1 MKLKFKR
8 QQFQEYAAQ
17 AVVDCFVE
25 QPHKVAKYT
34 LDKGRRAVS
43 SDPQMAL
50 ALDIEGPAEGFK
62 NNPVLLTDEQ
72 ILINIREVQQR
83 NGLRLSEKLEGR
95 YNLTIEMETGTGKT
109 YTYIKTMFE
118 LNKKYGWSKFIVVV
132 PSIAIREGVYKTFQI
147 TEDHFMSEY
156 GKKIRYFIYN
166 SKQLHNLESFA
177 SDSGINV
184 MIINSQAFA
193 ARGKDARRIYMELD
207 EFQTRR
213 PIDVIA
219 RTNPILIIDEP
230 QSVEGTVTK
239 EALKAFNPLFTL
251 RYSATH
257 REEYNKI
264 YRLDALDAYNMKL
277 VKKIGV
283 KGISVKGTTGTEGY
297 LYLEEVEV
305 SPKHPPLARME
316 YEERTKNGIKRVT
329 RRFRETDDLYQLSG
343 NLEQYRGYK
352 IAEINGYKNTVSFTN
367 GIVLS
372 AGSVQGDVNETNLR
386 RIQIR
391 ETIKSHF
398 EKERNLF
405 YKGIKVLSL
414 FFIDEVAKYRQYAK
428 DGTEIKGEYARIFEE
443 EYNNIL
449 NEYINL
455 FEDDY
460 MRYLK
465 GIRVEDTHKGYF
477 SIDKNNRMVNP
488 KVSARETDSQDES
501 AYELIMRD
509 KERLLSFAEPTRFI
523 FSHSALKEG
532 WDNPNVFQICTLKYS
547 DSTIK
552 KRQEVGR
559 GLRLCVNQ
567 SGDRVDSSFPG
578 IDVHEI
584 NALTV
589 IASESYENF
598 ARQLQSEIAE
608 ALSERPQ
615 KADVNFFINKVVR
628 NERGEELVINEHLA
642 KKLNKFLYMKGYT
655 DEDDNL
661 KPEYFEAEKNGTVEL
676 PAEFAEYKTAVVSL
690 IKNIYAKDK
699 GPKVDDERKGKAL
712 EVNRN
717 FYKKEFQ
724 ELWKRISHKTVY
736 TVRFD
741 SNELIKKCINALD
754 SSLTV
759 PDLQFSVKYGELEQI
774 GSKEQLKKGD
784 SFVVRETKTG
794 SLKNI
799 SVSEIKYDLVGKLID
814 ETRLTRKTIVKIL
827 SGIKASTFMLFRKNP
842 EEFIIRTAR
851 LINEQKATTII
862 QQITYDLIDE
872 TFDASIFTRNNLK
885 AVVGE
890 NAITAD
896 KHIYDYVVTDSIT
909 EKAFAKELDVSSDIS
924 IFAKLPRSFFIPTPM
939 GDYNPDWA
947 IVFNDNKVKYIYF
960 VAETK
965 GSMSSLELREIE
977 QAKIHCARKH
987 FEKLNNSQFKYDV
1000 VDSYE
1005 KLMEIVKGNI

>member
-8 QQFQEYAAQ
+8 QQFQEDAAQ
-17 AVVDCFVE
+17 AVVDCFTG
-25 QPHKVAKYT
+25 QPYKLSKYT
-34 LDKGRRAVS
+34 LDKGYRDVKEE
-43 SDPQMAL
+43 PQMAL
-50 ALDIEGPAEGFK
+50 ALPTDEPTEGFK
-62 NNPVLLTDEQ
+62 NNPILLTDDQ
-72 ILINIREVQQR
+72 ILANIRKVQQR
-83 NGLRLSEKLEGR
+83 NGLRLSERLEGR

-132 PSIAIREGVYKTFQI
+132 PSIAIREGVYKTFQL
-147 TEDHFMSEY
+147 TEDHFMGEY

-177 SDSGINV
+177 SDAGINV

-219 RTNPILIIDEP
+219 KTNPILIIDEP

-239 EALKAFNPLFTL
+239 DALKAFNPLFTL

-283 KGISVKGTTGTEGY
+283 KGISVKGITGTDGY
-297 LYLEEVEV
+297 LYLEEIEV
-305 SPKHPPLARME
+305 SPKQPPLVRIE

-329 RRFRETDDLYQLSG
+329 RKFRETDDLYQLSG

-367 GIVLS
+367 GVVLS
-372 AGSVQGDVNETNLR
+372 AGSVQGDVNETTLR

-405 YKGIKVLSL
+405 PMGIKVLSL
-414 FFIDEVAKYRQYAK
+414 FFIDEVAKYRQYAE
-428 DGTEIKGEYARIFEE
+428 DGTPIKGEYARIFEE
-443 EYNNIL
+443 EYTNIL
-449 NEYINL
+449 NEYITL

-460 MRYLK
+460 IRYLK
-465 GIRVEDTHKGYF
+465 GIQVEDTHKGYF
-477 SIDKNNRMVNP
+477 AIDKNNRLVNP

-532 WDNPNVFQICTLKYS
+532 WDNPNVFQICTLKHS

-567 SGDRVDSSFPG
+567 NGERVDSSLPG

-589 IASESYENF
+589 IASESYESF

-608 ALSERPQ
+608 TLSERPQ
-615 KADVNFFINKVVR
+615 KADVDFFLNKVVR
-628 NERGEELVINEHLA
+628 NERGDELVINEHLA
-642 KKLNKFLYMKGYT
+642 KKLNKFLYINGYT

-661 KPEYFEAEKNGTVEL
+661 KPAFFEAEQNETVEL
-676 PAEFAEYKTAVVSL
+676 PDEFEEYKAAVISL
-690 IKNIYAKDK
+690 IKTIYSKEQ
-699 GPKVDDERKGKAL
+699 GVRVDDDRKGKSL
-712 EVNRN
+712 EVNEN

-724 ELWKRISHKTVY
+724 ELWKRINRKSVY

-741 SNELIKKCINALD
+741 SNELIEKCINALD
-754 SSLTV
+754 NYLTV

-774 GSKEQLKKGD
+774 DSKEQLRRGE
-784 SFVVRETKTG
+784 SFVVRETETK

-799 SVSEIKYDLVGKLID
+799 PAFEIKYDLIGKLID
-814 ETRLTRKTIVKIL
+814 ETKLTRKTIVKIL
-827 SGIKASTFMLFRKNP
+827 SGIKATTFMLFRKNP
-842 EEFIIRTAR
+842 EEFIIRAAR

-862 QQITYDLIDE
+862 QQITYDLLDE
-872 TFDASIFTRNNLK
+872 TFDVSIFTRNSLK
-885 AVVGE
+885 AVVGD
-890 NAITAD
+890 NAIPAQ

-909 EKAFAKELDVSSDIS
+909 EKAFAKELDVSNEVCV
-924 IFAKLPRSFFIPTPM
+924 FAKLPKSFFIPTPM
-939 GDYNPDWA
+939 GNYNPDWA
-947 IVFNDNKVKYIYF
+947 IVFNDNNNVRYIYF
-960 VAETK
+960 IAETK

-977 QAKIHCARKH
+977 QAKIQCARKH
-987 FEKLNNSQFKYDV
+987 FEKLNNSRFKFDV

-1005 KLMEIVKGNI
+1005 KLMEIVKG